1 MAKSLADQVLPKS
14 VIDGVH
20 RTIDPYLRLRAKGG
34 GVCSAKMRTER
45 RQFMLLMVAELW
57 ELGYRIRK
65 LESLSAKHVEALMAY
80 WHEKGIVAGTLHTRL
95 SMIKVLCDWLGK
107 RNVVK
112 DITAYL
118 PAEVVRRNTVAKVSK
133 AWDAK
138 DINPLEIIQLANQI
152 DERLAVMLAMQHFF
166 GLRVKESIELRPA
179 NAVVDG
185 GKMLEIHEG
194 TKGGRVRRV
203 PIKSDQQRE
212 VIAWARQVA
221 EAGNTKRLRWPDCTF
236 TQAQGRFYHYVRNRL
251 GISGKSAGVTPHGLR
266 HGYAQRGYEEETGG
280 LPSPIKGGA
289 IGQIDRE
296 THRVAS
302 ITVSRALGHGR
313 IDVTT
318 GYYGSYGHAL
328 RQAPVS
334 MTYKFNPLSLSSTDK
349 QGKEEKED

>member
-20 RTIDPYLRLRAKGG
+20 RTIDPYLRLRAKGD

-65 LESLSAKHVEALMAY
+65 LESLSSKHVEALMAY

-118 PAEVVRRNTVAKVSK
+118 PEEVVRRSTVAKVSK

-138 DINPLEIIQLANQI
+138 GMDPLEIIKLANQI

-185 GKMLEIHEG
+185 GTVLELHEG
-194 TKGGRVRRV
+194 TKGGRVRRIE
-203 PIKSDQQRE
+203 IKTDQQRE
-212 VIAWARQVA
+212 IIAWARKVA
-221 EAGNTKRLRWPDCTF
+221 ATGNTKRLRWPDCTF

-251 GISGKSAGVTPHGLR
+251 GISGKSVGVTPHGLR
-266 HGYAQRGYEEETGG
+266 HGYAQRRYTEETGG
-280 LPSPIKGGA
+280 LPSPIQGGA
-289 IGQIDRE
+289 LGLIDRE
-296 THRVAS
+296 THRMAS
-302 ITVSRALGHGR
+302 ITTSRELGHGR
-313 IDVTT
+313 IDVTP

-328 RQAPVS
+328 RQAPVT
-334 MTYKFNPLSLSSTDK
+334 MTYSFNPAVLSSTDK
-349 QGKEEKED
+349 PAKDEKEN